1 MVFLQLLKGY
11 MMTESKT
18 AEILNDQL
26 GATIHGKTTKKLWKL
41 LISMKQMQ
49 NLATKI
55 SNAIKETN
63 GRLPKMRLT

>member
-26 GATIHGKTTKKLWKL
+26 GATIHVKITKKLWKL

-63 GRLPKMRLT
+63 GR

>member
-26 GATIHGKTTKKLWKL
+26 GATIHGKTTEKTLE
-41 LISMKQMQ
+41 II
-49 NLATKI
+49 NFNEADAEP
-55 SNAIKETN
+55 SN
-63 GRLPKMRLT
+63 

>member
-1 MVFLQLLKGY
+1 
-11 MMTESKT
+11 MTESKT

-26 GATIHGKTTKKLWKL
+26 GATIHVKTTKKLWKL

-49 NLATKI
+49 NLATKT

-63 GRLPKMRLT
+63 GR